1 MVTAFVLFIVDI
13 KAPTHGALTIT
24 GVASFIIG
32 ALVLFNSP
40 GTPKFEQVSFPL
52 VIFVGAFIGLI
63 FAVILGYA
71 LRAQGRP
78 VITGRERL
86 GGQTG
91 FAVSEIDPAGQAQV
105 VGELWSADLAEGSG
119 KIHKGER
126 VEVVKVE
133 GLRLK
138 VRKKE

>member
-1 MVTAFVLFIVDI
+1 
-13 KAPTHGALTIT
+13 LTLT
-24 GVASFIIG
+24 GVASFIVG

-40 GTPKFEQVSFPL
+40 GTPRFEQVSLPL
-52 VIFVGAFIGLI
+52 VIFVGVFIGLI

-71 LRAQGRP
+71 LRAQSRP

-86 GGQTG
+86 AGQTG

-105 VGELWSADLAEGSG
+105 ASELWSADLADDSG
-119 KIHKGER
+119 VIHKGDK

-138 VRKKE
+138 VRKK